1 MRVKTDAKTGHDWVM
16 LALLLL
22 NGLMSR
28 QLCCQIGT
36 FTQIAV
42 PQCISTSDAK
52 GTVPGASCETREPSP
67 SSPLVSQIAVP
78 QCISTSDAKG
88 TVPGAP
94 LS

>member
-36 FTQIAV
+36 FIQIAV

-52 GTVPGASCETREPSP
+52 GTVPGASPVHLVRRENRPP
-67 SSPLVSQIAVP
+67 RL
-78 QCISTSDAKG
+78 
-88 TVPGAP
+88 
-94 LS
+94 L